1 MTALCNMRCVLNPM
15 ISGEADDVLDELIG
29 RRKKECCNAQRE
41 SKSITIH

>member
-15 ISGEADDVLDELIG
+15 ISGRLTNVRNELIAAA
-29 RRKKECCNAQRE
+29 KECCNASRE